1 VSAGQQVGPYR
12 LVERL
17 GRGGMGEVWLAE
29 DHLGAAGGTPRRVA
43 LKLVDP
49 ALVADRRAMAR
60 FAREVDAARRIDSPR
75 VARVLDAD
83 VTAPRPWLAL
93 TYVAGPTL
101 EAHVSRHGP
110 LATGALRVLGTALA
124 EALVA
129 IHGAGVVHRDL
140 NPRNVVLG
148 PDGPCIVD
156 FGIAWVDGAEPIT
169 QTGAWVGTPAWMP
182 PERLAGDAVSP
193 AGDVWSWGAV
203 MGYAA
208 TGRAPAAGPTVEA
221 SAARAA
227 SGDLDLD
234 GLPDWLAPTV
244 RAALAPRPADRPRA
258 SDLLEIM
265 RAPGSRPPGPPG
277 GADREATRTGTVAA
291 TVAAEPTRALPDEA
305 RAPTAAGAAPR
316 AGARRALRWLGG
328 PAVVGAAAAVAAV
341 VPLLA
346 AIILAV
352 VLVLVAVA
360 LRLARS
366 TAPAGARPLLPAW
379 SFALAAPVAI
389 GVGVAQLVGPVGGAV
404 AVLVLLVVFLLLG
417 GELG

>member
-1 VSAGQQVGPYR
+1 MSAGQQVGPYR

-29 DHLGAAGGTPRRVA
+29 DPVGAAGGTPRRVA
-43 LKLVDP
+43 VKLVDP
-49 ALVADRRAMAR
+49 ALVVDERAMAR
-60 FAREVDAARRIDSPR
+60 FVREVDAARRIDSPR

-83 VTAPRPWLAL
+83 VAAARPWLAS

-148 PDGPCIVD
+148 PDGPCVVD
-156 FGIAWVDGAEPIT
+156 FGIAWYDGAEPIT
-169 QTGAWVGTPAWMP
+169 RTGAWVGTPAWMP

-203 MGYAA
+203 MAYAA
-208 TGRAPAAGPTVEA
+208 TGRVPAAGPTAEA

-234 GLPDWLAPTV
+234 GVPDWLAPTV
-244 RAALAPRPADRPRA
+244 RAALAPRPGDRPSA
-258 SDLLEIM
+258 TDLLAIM
-265 RAPGSRPPGPPG
+265 RAPGSRPPGRAEG
-277 GADREATRTGTVAA
+277 
-291 TVAAEPTRALPDEA
+291 AAEEVTLAGTIA
-305 RAPTAAGAAPR
+305 TTAAGGGPTRTRPRDGTPTAVAVPR
-316 AGARRALRWLGG
+316 AGARRALRWLVG
-328 PAVVGAAAAVAAV
+328 PAVVAAAAAVGAV
-341 VPLLA
+341 APLLA
-346 AIILAV
+346 TIILAV
-352 VLVLVAVA
+352 VLVLVAIA
-360 LRLARS
+360 LRLATS
-366 TAPAGARPLLPAW
+366 TGPAGARPLLPAW
-379 SFALAAPVAI
+379 SFALAAPVAV

>member
-1 VSAGQQVGPYR
+1 VVCLSRSSTHEQQALICSAHSPESAR
-12 LVERL
+12 RSRTASTSRSD
-17 GRGGMGEVWLAE
+17 RGGRLAC
-29 DHLGAAGGTPRRVA
+29 
-43 LKLVDP
+43 
-49 ALVADRRAMAR
+49 
-60 FAREVDAARRIDSPR
+60 VDARRLPR
-75 VARVLDAD
+75 
-83 VTAPRPWLAL
+83 
-93 TYVAGPTL
+93 
-101 EAHVSRHGP
+101 
-110 LATGALRVLGTALA
+110 
-124 EALVA
+124 
-129 IHGAGVVHRDL
+129 
-140 NPRNVVLG
+140 
-148 PDGPCIVD
+148 
-156 FGIAWVDGAEPIT
+156 
-169 QTGAWVGTPAWMP
+169 
-182 PERLAGDAVSP
+182 
-193 AGDVWSWGAV
+193 
-203 MGYAA
+203 
-208 TGRAPAAGPTVEA
+208 
-221 SAARAA
+221 
-227 SGDLDLD
+227 
-234 GLPDWLAPTV
+234 
-244 RAALAPRPADRPRA
+244 
-258 SDLLEIM
+258 
-265 RAPGSRPPGPPG
+265 PPG
-277 GADREATRTGTVAA
+277 GAAGEATRTGTVAA